1 MKSSES
7 KVGLQIPVG
16 EKSRVKGLDRRQRRL
31 NGEASVS
38 PLLRDDRIEVEKK
51 PNVIPGRKIVVKT
64 PDRRLDRIPKEDGI
78 VSPLLR
84 GSQESLSN
92 ATKPNVTQ
100 SAGDTQDLRFDQNS
114 KPREAVKR
122 QRVEPVDPTKPN
134 VTESVGD
141 TQDLKSDQ
149 NSKPREA
156 VKRQRV
162 DPVDPTKPNVTESAG
177 DSQDLRSDQN
187 SKPRE
192 AVKRQRAE
200 TTDPLTESK
209 LKLTKTTPTVT
220 GLDAPTNKNEV
231 ASVAGK
237 KVEDLRIYLDYK
249 KRMRANDPAAVPEVR
264 TTSKFKQDE
273 AVPSP
278 SHSRQKTTSGSP
290 SLQGWMRKDNRQSR
304 STRFNTSNQLL

>member
-1 MKSSES
+1 
-7 KVGLQIPVG
+7 
-16 EKSRVKGLDRRQRRL
+16 
-31 NGEASVS
+31 
-38 PLLRDDRIEVEKK
+38 
-51 PNVIPGRKIVVKT
+51 
-64 PDRRLDRIPKEDGI
+64 
-78 VSPLLR
+78 
-84 GSQESLSN
+84 
-92 ATKPNVTQ
+92 VTQ
-100 SAGDTQDLRFDQNS
+100 SA
-114 KPREAVKR
+114 
-122 QRVEPVDPTKPN
+122 
-134 VTESVGD
+134 GD

-162 DPVDPTKPNVTESAG
+162 DPVDPTKPNMTQSAG
-177 DSQDLRSDQN
+177 DSQDLKSDQN

-192 AVKRQRAE
+192 AVKRQRVEPVDPTKPNVTQSAGDRQDLRSDQNSKPIEAVKRQRAE
-200 TTDPLTESK
+200 PVDPLTESK

-220 GLDAPTNKNEV
+220 GLDAPTNEV

-237 KVEDLRIYLDYK
+237 KGDLRPYIDFL
-249 KRMRANDPAAVPEVR
+249 KRMRANDHAAVPEVR

>member
-1 MKSSES
+1 MN
-7 KVGLQIPVG
+7 
-16 EKSRVKGLDRRQRRL
+16 LDNEETDL
-31 NGEASVS
+31 
-38 PLLRDDRIEVEKK
+38 EVVKK
-51 PNVIPGRKIVVKT
+51 PNVIPGRNNVVKT
-64 PDRRLDRIPKEDGI
+64 LDRISKEDGI
-78 VSPLLR
+78 ISLLLR

-100 SAGDTQDLRFDQNS
+100 SAEN
-114 KPREAVKR
+114 PE
-122 QRVEPVDPTKPN
+122 
-134 VTESVGD
+134 
-141 TQDLKSDQ
+141 
-149 NSKPREA
+149 
-156 VKRQRV
+156 
-162 DPVDPTKPNVTESAG
+162 
-177 DSQDLRSDQN
+177 DLRSDQN

-249 KRMRANDPAAVPEVR
+249 KRMRANDHAAVPEVR

-290 SLQGWMRKDNRQSR
+290 SIGCWMRKDNRQSR
-304 STRFNTSNQLL
+304 SIRFNTSNQLL